1 VALTDTIGTRG
12 RAPHLAAPTVR
23 RGRALITPGINSLV
37 GSVDVEIVTD
47 SVACRFAGDL
57 GALVSA
63 LADPVML
70 INVDGDLRWGNVA
83 AERLFGIALG
93 DGIGRNMLEFLHPD
107 DAEIALVAVAAM
119 QRKQIGTLLEVRIR
133 GEQGWRLV
141 EVRGSSFREDLL
153 LSVRDITDR
162 RRWEIAGGESA
173 EFRAL
178 IQNAASITLVLE
190 PGGEIRSSSSVLT
203 RLLGHDQERLEE
215 RPFADIVDPC
225 DRGRL
230 TSALDSV
237 SMPNVGPVTIDL
249 RLVRRAGGVVPFAVT
264 FTNLLDDPTLAGIV
278 VTGHDISDR
287 VAAEQELRELN
298 SLLATT
304 LDATTEGILVV
315 DEAGHITTFNRGF
328 AEMWQISDDVLDTR
342 DDELAL
348 ACVLEQLVDPDVFL
362 AKVREVYA
370 DPEAHSYD
378 IAYFKTGRVFER
390 HSRPRRLGGR
400 IVGRVWTFRDITE
413 HEQLKQQLAH
423 QALHDALTGLP
434 NKSLF
439 RDRIEHAVA
448 RLHRN
453 QRQLAVL
460 FVDLDD
466 FKNVNDT
473 LGHWAGDALLVQLGE
488 RLTHQLR
495 QADTAARLGGDE
507 FAVLVD
513 DLTDNDLAIDVARR
527 IIAVLQEPIVIGT
540 TRLTLTASV
549 GIAYGN
555 ERSDPDELLQNADI
569 AMYAAKAQGKNCSRV
584 FTADVHAA
592 AVNRLERVSVAGA
605 ATT

>member
-1 VALTDTIGTRG
+1 MALTDTIGTRG

-57 GALVSA
+57 GALASA

-70 INVDGDLRWGNVA
+70 INTDGDLRWGNVA

-119 QRKQIGTLLEVRIR
+119 QQKQVGTLLEVRIR
-133 GEQGWRLV
+133 GEHGWRLV
-141 EVRGSSFREDLL
+141 EVRGTSFREDIL

-162 RRWEIAGGESA
+162 RRWEVASDEAA
-173 EFRAL
+173 EFRSL

-203 RLLGHDQERLEE
+203 RLLGHDQERLEG
-215 RPFADIVDPC
+215 RPLADIVDRG
-225 DRGRL
+225 DRARL
-230 TSALDSV
+230 ATALDSV
-237 SMPNVGPVTIDL
+237 TVPNAGPVTIDL
-249 RLVRRAGGVVPFAVT
+249 RLVRRARGVVPFAVT
-264 FTNLLDDPTLAGIV
+264 FTNLLDDPSLAGIV

-287 VAAEQELRELN
+287 VVAEQELRELN

-315 DEAGHITTFNRGF
+315 DESGHITTFNRGF
-328 AEMWQISDDVLDTR
+328 AEMWQISDDVLDAR

-390 HSRPRRLGGR
+390 HSRPRRLDGR

-513 DLTDNDLAIDVARR
+513 DLTDNDVAIDVARR

-584 FTADVHAA
+584 FTADMHAS
-592 AVNRLERVSVAGA
+592 AVNRLKRVSVAGA